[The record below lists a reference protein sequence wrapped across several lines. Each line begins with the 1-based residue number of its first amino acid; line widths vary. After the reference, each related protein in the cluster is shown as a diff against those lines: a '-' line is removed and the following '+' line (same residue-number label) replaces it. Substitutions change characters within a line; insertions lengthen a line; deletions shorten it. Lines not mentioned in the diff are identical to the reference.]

1 MLQGNTQQQGQQGV
15 QEEPIQPV
23 PRYFEEQP
31 DLSLSVDQE
40 PVSLNT
46 ARWQHFKRDF
56 TAGESLLG
64 NLKARSLNVENDI
77 KGKVLGF
84 LLSHRLTRT
93 LGTAASTF
101 LTPPENF
108 LSNEQYE
115 KSQYQRPGLKF
126 PNGVYENVAALEAK
140 HFDDKQIFKD
150 LESRSDQ
157 STWAN
162 FTKGAA
168 GFAGGIANPLFLLL
182 GGAVGEAV
190 APAAGF
196 LSDFIPEIKALSPE
210 ANATIKGF
218 GRSAGIGG
226 AVMPVFTG
234 LDYAEERAN
243 QEDASI
249 RNILYSI
256 PIGMGF
262 GVGGEALSRFLSSR
276 SARLTSDFAKKEGL
290 NIFKPS
296 LTEREKLIVEAQRFE
311 THIEMK
317 KTLGIVPHWGTKN
330 QFLERNPFFEQIKK
344 MKKTK
349 KFDKKIIDESE
360 RWEMRQVLLDKPAY
374 FSSGLPNEELKNF
387 AKQNPGIVFS
397 EERGGIVA
405 QNTEALNKLVE
416 AKNQREIGLAL
427 GYKDIGIFGGGKV
440 RKGMQ
445 EFKEFFEKAKKE
457 GTDVIKLKSKEPKP
471 LVQKPVISPGSHE
484 TMLTTAVSQME
495 NGKTPEISEIAKQN
509 YHDDWQKDLGNK
521 LREEPETY
529 AKELEDLHKARDIN
543 QDRLDRVNKEL
554 DRLEKENVAL
564 TDERVSNLM
573 ADKDQLL
580 REKLDIQDMI
590 DSRENPPE
598 PSDMEDVHSKIQ
610 KMNSPQSDF
619 SYHEPKEPVEIPE
632 EEKSANDYLEQE
644 RTKFN
649 ARKNEMIPE
658 VKELADAEDIRQKNK
673 GTRKFFNAIEAC
685 LRRGG

>member
-15 QEEPIQPV
+15 QEEPIQPA
-23 PRYFEEQP
+23 PLYFEEQP
-31 DLSLSVDQE
+31 DLSLSVDQG
-40 PVSLNT
+40 PVTLNT

-56 TAGESLLG
+56 TTGESLLG

-150 LESRSDQ
+150 LEARSDQ

-168 GFAGGIANPLFLLL
+168 GFAGGIANPLFAIL

-196 LSDFIPEIKALSPE
+196 LSDFIPEIKALSAE

-218 GRSAGIGG
+218 GRAAGIGG
-226 AVMPVFTG
+226 TVMPVFTG

-243 QEDASI
+243 QEDASV

-276 SARLTSDFAKKEGL
+276 SARLRSDFAKKE
-290 NIFKPS
+290 
-296 LTEREKLIVEAQRFE
+296 
-311 THIEMK
+311 
-317 KTLGIVPHWGTKN
+317 
-330 QFLERNPFFEQIKK
+330 
-344 MKKTK
+344 
-349 KFDKKIIDESE
+349 D
-360 RWEMRQVLLDKPAY
+360 
-374 FSSGLPNEELKNF
+374 
-387 AKQNPGIVFS
+387 
-397 EERGGIVA
+397 
-405 QNTEALNKLVE
+405 LNKKVE
-416 AKNQREIGLAL
+416 G
-427 GYKDIGIFGGGKV
+427 
-440 RKGMQ
+440 
-445 EFKEFFEKAKKE
+445 
-457 GTDVIKLKSKEPKP
+457 EPKP
-471 LVQKPVISPGSHE
+471 LVQKPLISPESHE

-495 NGKTPEISEIAKQN
+495 NGKIPEISEIAKQN

-543 QDRLDRVNKEL
+543 QDKLDRVNEEL

-658 VKELADAEDIRQKNK
+658 VKELADAEDIKQKLK
-673 GTRKFFNAIEAC
+673 GTRKFINAIQTC
-685 LRRGG
+685 LIRGQR